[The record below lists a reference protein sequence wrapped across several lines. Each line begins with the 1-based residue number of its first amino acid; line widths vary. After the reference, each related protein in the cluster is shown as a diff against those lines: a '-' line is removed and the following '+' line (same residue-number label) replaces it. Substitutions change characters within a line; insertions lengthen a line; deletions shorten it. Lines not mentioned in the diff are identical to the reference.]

1 MNKTRSDSCN
11 KLYFLAKTACFI
23 KNKKAFIRKKKHKK
37 DQKCLVYF
45 IISLNG
51 YIT

>member
-23 KNKKAFIRKKKHKK
+23 KNKKAFIRKEKKK
-37 DQKCLVYF
+37 QKRPEVFGVFY
-45 IISLNG
+45 N
-51 YIT
+51 